1 MDQTPKHL
9 PQNGEPPYKL
19 SMEARVAVLEQI
31 AKDTK
36 EVLGRIE
43 TRMER
48 IDTRLDRMEDRHGS
62 DFKWLLTLGIG
73 ATAFLF
79 ATMAH
84 GFHWL

>member
-1 MDQTPKHL
+1 M
-9 PQNGEPPYKL
+9 EP
-19 SMEARVAVLEQI
+19 
-31 AKDTK
+31 
-36 EVLGRIE
+36 
-43 TRMER
+43 